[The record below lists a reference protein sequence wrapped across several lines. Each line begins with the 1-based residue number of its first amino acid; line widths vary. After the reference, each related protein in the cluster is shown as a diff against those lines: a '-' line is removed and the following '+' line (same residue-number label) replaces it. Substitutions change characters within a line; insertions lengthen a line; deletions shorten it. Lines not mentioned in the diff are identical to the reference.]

1 MKRKT
6 GTCILLGL
14 LCMMV
19 LGVCGCGKKEESYR
33 MIKIMTLDGTAKV
46 TRAGIG
52 EMDAYVDMRLES
64 GDAMAVGADS
74 SVVLNLDDDKY
85 VLVEPGS
92 KMSLEAEG
100 NSTDSKT
107 VIHLAEGAVVSHLT
121 KKLTEDSS
129 YEVTVPN
136 STMAVRGTVFRVAIE
151 YDENG
156 DSYAVVTV
164 LEGVV
169 GSRLVFPDGTVQP
182 LEEEREI
189 PAGLQVQ
196 VHGDTKISEYY
207 PYDLQPVDLERYS
220 IEALNFLKLCIAQS
234 ADLCVTEEEIDELIR
249 ELTDEE
255 EPVEI
260 PLPQE
265 EEPETEPEE
274 EPVKPKEVKPLA
286 EEEEPEET
294 PAAPAAPAVP
304 GDSGSSSSR
313 SEGSSSSSSTPSYT
327 VTFTYNGST
336 FCTQSVEEGST
347 AVKPVLQPAA
357 DGSWNF
363 DFGTAIT
370 ADTTVEWK

>member
-19 LGVCGCGKKEESYR
+19 LGICGCGKKEESYR
-33 MIKIMTLDGTAKV
+33 MIKIMTLEGSAKV

-100 NSTDSKT
+100 NSTDSRT

-136 STMAVRGTVFRVAIE
+136 STMAVRGTVFRVAVE

-156 DSYAVVTV
+156 DSYAVVAV

-249 ELTDEE
+249 ELTGEE

-274 EPVKPKEVKPLA
+274 EPTELKEITPLA
-286 EEEEPEET
+286 EEEEPEE
-294 PAAPAAPAVP
+294 ALAVP
-304 GDSGSSSSR
+304 GASGSSSSG
-313 SEGSSSSSSTPSYT
+313 SGGSSSSSSTPSYT

-336 FCTQSVEEGST
+336 FCTQSVKEGST

-363 DFGTAIT
+363 DFSTAIT

>member
-182 LEEEREI
+182 LEEEQEI

-196 VHGDTKISEYY
+196 VHGDTKLSEYY

-249 ELTDEE
+249 ELTDR
-255 EPVEI
+255 
-260 PLPQE
+260 
-265 EEPETEPEE
+265 
-274 EPVKPKEVKPLA
+274 K
-286 EEEEPEET
+286 
-294 PAAPAAPAVP
+294 
-304 GDSGSSSSR
+304 
-313 SEGSSSSSSTPSYT
+313 
-327 VTFTYNGST
+327 
-336 FCTQSVEEGST
+336 SV
-347 AVKPVLQPAA
+347 V
-357 DGSWNF
+357 
-363 DFGTAIT
+363 
-370 ADTTVEWK
+370 